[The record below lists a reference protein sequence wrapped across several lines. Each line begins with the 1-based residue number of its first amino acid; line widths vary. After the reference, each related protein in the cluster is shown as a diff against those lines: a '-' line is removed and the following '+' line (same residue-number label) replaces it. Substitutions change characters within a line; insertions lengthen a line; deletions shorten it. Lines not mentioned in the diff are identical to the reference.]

1 MGDAG
6 KSTFNVGC
14 RQGYAHVNLLSHL
27 SGWVVK
33 GCRRDTSTEWLRLW
47 ISKNPVCLRIYGR
60 GMNIQIELDTLAQRI
75 RQIRE
80 AQGLT
85 LQQVS
90 ARSKGRIS
98 AIALGSYER
107 GDRSIS
113 AKKILEIAEIYAIPA
128 GEFFTPAQQ
137 GLEAGRVVID
147 LRKLTISEDPIGKQF
162 LIILKRI
169 VEQRR
174 DWNGEVI
181 SLRAGDISNLQTFAH
196 FSSAELSQALDKF
209 ALSKFAPTQ

>member
-1 MGDAG
+1 M
-6 KSTFNVGC
+6 SP
-14 RQGYAHVNLLSHL
+14 L
-27 SGWVVK
+27 
-33 GCRRDTSTEWLRLW
+33 
-47 ISKNPVCLRIYGR
+47 YGPA
-60 GMNIQIELDTLAQRI
+60 MSIQLELDTLTHRI

-80 AQGLT
+80 SQGLT

-90 ARSKGRIS
+90 TRSKGRIS

-113 AKKILEIAEIYAIPA
+113 AKKILELAEIYAIPVS
-128 GEFFTPAQQ
+128 ELFTPSQQ
-137 GLEAGRVVID
+137 GLEAGRFVID
-147 LRKLTISEDPIGKQF
+147 LRKLTATEDPIGKQL

-169 VEQRR
+169 VAQRR

-196 FSSAELSQALDKF
+196 FSSAELSHALDKF
-209 ALSKFAPTQ
+209 ALSSLTPTK